1 MVCCADACPRQTTAS
16 TIARKIDAWRAQ
28 GQSGIVTCSALK
40 RSYRGI
46 IIGDR
51 PEVRLV
57 YLKGRQ
63 DLIHRR
69 MAARHDHF
77 MPPTLLDSQFS
88 ILQEPSPDENPIT
101 VDVIGEPAEIAGEIA
116 QRLRKFDS

>member
-1 MVCCADACPRQTTAS
+1 M
-16 TIARKIDAWRAQ
+16 
-28 GQSGIVTCSALK
+28 TCSALK
-40 RSYRGI
+40 RFYRDI
-46 IIGDR
+46 IIGHR

-63 DLIHRR
+63 DVIQRR
-69 MAARHDHF
+69 LAARHDHF

-88 ILQEPSPDENPIT
+88 ILEEPSPDEKPI
-101 VDVIGEPAEIAGEIA
+101 VVVGGEPAEIAREIA